1 MPSRRKLPD
10 PRRALHVLACT
21 FIVTGALGPR
31 AHAADA
37 GPAAGGGAGTGATT
51 LPPCPAQPVAPRPPT
66 DNVRLVTGAPYS
78 ALGTSETVTTLPD
91 GNRIVRQNR
100 VRMWRDSDG
109 RTRSEYSLSSIGG
122 PLPLEVNT
130 TVTVIDDPA
139 TRTRYMLQPS
149 AKIAVAVPIA
159 PCRVADVQRGA
170 APPNISA
177 PLNLGEREL
186 DGEKVSGSRIESTIP
201 AGAIGNEQP
210 ITMSAEQWYG
220 QDLKVVVEATY
231 RDPRTGETK
240 YRLRDIKRQEPDAK
254 LFRVP
259 QDYSQEA
266 PAPRE
271 RDAAPAG
278 EISGGGF
285 NRR

>member
-1 MPSRRKLPD
+1 
-10 PRRALHVLACT
+10 
-21 FIVTGALGPR
+21 
-31 AHAADA
+31 
-37 GPAAGGGAGTGATT
+37 
-51 LPPCPAQPVAPRPPT
+51 
-66 DNVRLVTGAPYS
+66 VRLVTGVPYS

-91 GNRIVRQNR
+91 GNRIVRMNR

-122 PLPLEVNT
+122 PLPLEVNS

-149 AKIAVAVPIA
+149 AKIAVAVPIS
-159 PCRVADVQRGA
+159 PCRVEDVPRGA
-170 APPNISA
+170 TPPPNVSA

-186 DGEKVSGSRIESTIP
+186 DGEKVAGSRIESTIP

-220 QDLKVVVEATY
+220 KELKVVVEATY
-231 RDPRTGETK
+231 RDPRTGETR

-259 QDYSQEA
+259 KDYS
-266 PAPRE
+266 RE
-271 RDAAPAG
+271 PPERAEPG
-278 EISGGGF
+278 VISGGGF

>member
-1 MPSRRKLPD
+1 MASTPNRRSPRCVLP
-10 PRRALHVLACT
+10 LACT
-21 FIVTGALGPR
+21 ALVAGALGPQ

-37 GPAAGGGAGTGATT
+37 EA
-51 LPPCPAQPVAPRPPT
+51 LPPCPVQPAAPRPPNN
-66 DNVRLVTGAPYS
+66 NVRLVTGAPYS
-78 ALGTSETVTTLPD
+78 ALGVSETVTTLPD
-91 GNRIVRQNR
+91 GNRIVRQNL

-109 RTRSEYSLSSIGG
+109 RTRSEFSLSSIGG
-122 PLPLEVNT
+122 PLPLEMNS

-139 TRTRYMLQPS
+139 AGTRYMVQPS
-149 AKIAVAVPIA
+149 SKTAVAVPIS
-159 PCRVADVQRGA
+159 PCRVEDLRRGA
-170 APPNISA
+170 TPPNVTT

-186 DGEKVSGSRIESTIP
+186 DGEKVAGSRIESTIP

-220 QDLKVVVEATY
+220 KDLKVVVEATY

-259 QDYSQEA
+259 KGYSQEEPA
-266 PAPRE
+266 PAP
-271 RDAAPAG
+271 DPGATV
-278 EISGGGF
+278 SGGGF
-285 NRR
+285 NRRP

>member
-1 MPSRRKLPD
+1 MASTRRHPSHSI

-21 FIVTGALGPR
+21 LCVAVLMGPR
-31 AHAADA
+31 ARAADA
-37 GPAAGGGAGTGATT
+37 PESRP
-51 LPPCPAQPVAPRPPT
+51 LPPCPAQPAAPRPPT
-66 DNVRLVTGAPYS
+66 NNVRLVTGAPYS

-122 PLPLEVNT
+122 PLPLEVNS

-149 AKIAVAVPIA
+149 AKVAVAVPIS
-159 PCRVADVQRGA
+159 PCRVEDVQRGA
-170 APPNISA
+170 APANVST

-240 YRLRDIKRQEPDAK
+240 YRLRDIKRQEPDAR

>member
-1 MPSRRKLPD
+1 MAWTHRIRSS
-10 PRRALHVLACT
+10 RRALRALAGAAC
-21 FIVTGALGPR
+21 VASALGAR
-31 AHAADA
+31 AQAADA
-37 GPAAGGGAGTGATT
+37 EPSRV

-66 DNVRLVTGAPYS
+66 SNVRLVTGAPYS

-91 GNRIVRQNR
+91 GNRIVRQNQ
-100 VRMWRDSDG
+100 VRIWRDSDG
-109 RTRSEYSLSSIGG
+109 RTRAEYSLSSIGG
-122 PLPLEVNT
+122 PLPLEVNS

-149 AKIAVAVPIA
+149 VKVAVAMPIS
-159 PCRVADVQRGA
+159 PCRVEDLQRGA
-170 APPNISA
+170 APANVSP

-201 AGAIGNEQP
+201 AGAIGNEHP

-240 YRLRDIKRQEPDAK
+240 YKLRDIKRQEPDAR

-259 QDYSQEA
+259 KDYSKEEPPPRTRSRDSRDSGD
-266 PAPRE
+266 PAPT
-271 RDAAPAG
+271 G

>member
-1 MPSRRKLPD
+1 MASTRRLRS
-10 PRRALHVLACT
+10 PRRASSGNGHGLACA
-21 FIVTGALGPR
+21 VLVACSLGAR
-31 AHAADA
+31 AYAADA
-37 GPAAGGGAGTGATT
+37 EPV
-51 LPPCPAQPVAPRPPT
+51 PPCPAPAVTQRPAT
-66 DNVRLVTGAPYS
+66 NNVRLVTGVPYS
-78 ALGTSETVTTLPD
+78 AFGTSETITTLPD
-91 GNRIVRQNR
+91 GNRIVRHNS

-109 RTRSEYSLSSIGG
+109 RTRAEYSLSSIGG
-122 PLPLEVNT
+122 PLPLEVNS

-149 AKIAVAVPIA
+149 AKVAVAVPIT
-159 PCRVADVQRGA
+159 PCRVEDPTRAT
-170 APPNISA
+170 PPQSIR

-231 RDPRTGETK
+231 VDPRTGETR

-254 LFRVP
+254 LFKVP
-259 QDYSQEA
+259 KDYSKK
-266 PAPRE
+266 PANS
-271 RDAAPAG
+271 G
-278 EISGGGF
+278 TGTVSGGVF

>member
-1 MPSRRKLPD
+1 MASK
-10 PRRALHVLACT
+10 PRLRSALRAVSVIGCAVLVA
-21 FIVTGALGPR
+21 GAFGAR

-37 GPAAGGGAGTGATT
+37 PA
-51 LPPCPAQPVAPRPPT
+51 LPPCPVPPSAPRPP
-66 DNVRLVTGAPYS
+66 DNSVRLVTGAPYS

-91 GNRIVRQNR
+91 GNRIVRQNH
-100 VRMWRDSDG
+100 VRLWRDSDG

-122 PLPLEVNT
+122 PLPLEVNG

-139 TRTRYMLQPS
+139 ARTRYMLQPS
-149 AKIAVAVPIA
+149 EKIAVATPIS
-159 PCRVADVQRGA
+159 PCRVEDQRRGA
-170 APPNISA
+170 TPPNVTT

-186 DGEKVSGSRIESTIP
+186 DGEKVAGSRIESTIP

-220 QDLKVVVEATY
+220 KDLKVVVEATY

-240 YRLRDIKRQEPDAK
+240 YRLRDINRQEPDAK

-259 QDYSQEA
+259 KGYSQEA
-266 PAPRE
+266 PAHSADPG
-271 RDAAPAG
+271 PVV
-278 EISGGGF
+278 SGGGF

>member
-1 MPSRRKLPD
+1 
-10 PRRALHVLACT
+10 VLLAGAC
-21 FIVTGALGPR
+21 VACV
-31 AHAADA
+31 HAADA
-37 GPAAGGGAGTGATT
+37 QPEAQ
-51 LPPCPAQPVAPRPPT
+51 LPPCPAQPVTPRPPT

-78 ALGTSETVTTLPD
+78 ALGTSETVTTLAD

-100 VRMWRDSDG
+100 VRLWRDSDG
-109 RTRSEYSLSSIGG
+109 RTRSEYSLSSVGG
-122 PLPLEVNT
+122 PLPLEVNS

-139 TRTRYMLQPS
+139 TRMRYMLQPS
-149 AKIAVAVPIA
+149 AKVAVAVPIS
-159 PCRVADVQRGA
+159 PCRLDGGQRGA
-170 APPNISA
+170 APSNVST

-186 DGEKVSGSRIESTIP
+186 DGETVSGSRIESTIP

-231 RDPRTGETK
+231 RDPRTGETTYK
-240 YRLRDIKRQEPDAK
+240 LRDIKRQEPDAR

-259 QDYSQEA
+259 KDYSKEESS
-266 PAPRE
+266 RS
-271 RDAAPAG
+271 RDAAPAA

>member
-1 MPSRRKLPD
+1 MAWTLGIRSS
-10 PRRALHVLACT
+10 RRALHVLACT
-21 FIVTGALGPR
+21 SCVAGAFAPP

-37 GPAAGGGAGTGATT
+37 ELQ
-51 LPPCPAQPVAPRPPT
+51 LPPCPVQPAAPRPPT
-66 DNVRLVTGAPYS
+66 NNVRLITGAPYS

-100 VRMWRDSDG
+100 VRLWRDSDG

-122 PLPLEVNT
+122 PLPLEVNS

-139 TRTRYMLQPS
+139 ARTRYMLQPA
-149 AKIAVAVPIA
+149 AKVAVAVPIS
-159 PCRVADVQRGA
+159 PCRVADAQRGA
-170 APPNISA
+170 APANVST

-186 DGEKVSGSRIESTIP
+186 DGEKVSGSRIVSTIP

-240 YRLRDIKRQEPDAK
+240 YKLRDIKRQEPDAK

-259 QDYSQEA
+259 NDYSKEDT
-266 PAPRE
+266 PPRHTPPE
-271 RDAAPAG
+271 RSSPPDRAPAG

>member
-1 MPSRRKLPD
+1 MAWVRKIPEVMRGVARVLLLAGVFAA
-10 PRRALHVLACT
+10 RAS
-21 FIVTGALGPR
+21 
-31 AHAADA
+31 AADA
-37 GPAAGGGAGTGATT
+37 QADAP
-51 LPPCPAQPVAPRPPT
+51 LPPCPAQPAAPRPPT
-66 DNVRLVTGAPYS
+66 NNVRLVTGAPYS
-78 ALGTSETVTTLPD
+78 ALGTSETVTVLPD

-100 VRMWRDSDG
+100 VRLWRDSDG

-122 PLPLEVNT
+122 PLPLEVNS

-139 TRTRYMLQPS
+139 ARTRYLLQPS
-149 AKIAVAVPIA
+149 ANVAVAVPIS
-159 PCRVADVQRGA
+159 PCRLDDGQRGA
-170 APPNISA
+170 APANVS
-177 PLNLGEREL
+177 PLSLGEREL
-186 DGEKVSGSRIESTIP
+186 DGEMVSGSRIVSTIP

-231 RDPRTGETK
+231 RDPRTGETRYK
-240 YRLRDIKRQEPDAK
+240 LRDIKRQEPDAR

-259 QDYSQEA
+259 KEYSKEDS
-266 PAPRE
+266 PRS
-271 RDAAPAG
+271 RDARDARDARDSHGPAPAG